1 MTKAKFETIK
11 EALLRNRDGE
21 SIAELRSDY
30 LQIYKWNMAFAVVIN
45 EESVVVIARPKDI
58 VGHDEININFVKRIT
73 YFEHA
78 FSNIRRAHGEDHT

>member
-30 LQIYKWNMAFAVVIN
+30 PQIYKWNMAFAVVIN
-45 EESVVVIARPKDI
+45 GESGSLQGQKILSDMMKLTSTLSS
-58 VGHDEININFVKRIT
+58 G
-73 YFEHA
+73 
-78 FSNIRRAHGEDHT
+78 